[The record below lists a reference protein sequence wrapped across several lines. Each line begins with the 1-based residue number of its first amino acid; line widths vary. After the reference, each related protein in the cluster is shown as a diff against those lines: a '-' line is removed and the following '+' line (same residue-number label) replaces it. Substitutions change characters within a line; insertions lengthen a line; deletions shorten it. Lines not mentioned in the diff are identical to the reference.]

1 MSTYDQYIKK
11 VKNEET
17 VSYQETKKHLDNLVE
32 LGLIDIYDEGKIADY
47 IKNIKKYLPP
57 VTLATAL
64 LLPSHKNLTAQ
75 EKMNYAPSGVENSI
89 NIKKDINNLEAE
101 VSTLKR
107 HSEEFKA
114 RSENFNNA
122 IKEIQDGIKYLKKE
136 DLIDES
142 KVVYYTNIID
152 TLKKYIQNSA
162 MVNENFDMELKS
174 IKKEK

>member
-1 MSTYDQYIKK
+1 
-11 VKNEET
+11 
-17 VSYQETKKHLDNLVE
+17 
-32 LGLIDIYDEGKIADY
+32 
-47 IKNIKKYLPP
+47 
-57 VTLATAL
+57 
-64 LLPSHKNLTAQ
+64 
-75 EKMNYAPSGVENSI
+75 MNYAPSGVENSI

-142 KVVYYTNIID
+142 KVVIYT
-152 TLKKYIQNSA
+152 KFCYGK
-162 MVNENFDMELKS
+162 
-174 IKKEK
+174 

>member
-1 MSTYDQYIKK
+1 MSTYDQYLNKIK
-11 VKNEET
+11 EEKIP
-17 VSYQETKKHLDNLVE
+17 YQEAIQYLDEMVE
-32 LGLIDIYDEGKIADY
+32 IGLIDSYDEGKIAKY
-47 IKNIKKYLPP
+47 IKKYLPH
-57 VTLATAL
+57 VTLATSL

-101 VSTLKR
+101 VLSLKR

-136 DLIDES
+136 DLINES

-152 TLKKYIQNSA
+152 TLKKYIQDSA
-162 MVNENFDMELKS
+162 AINDNFDAELKN

>member
-11 VKNEET
+11 VKNEEI

-32 LGLIDIYDEGKIADY
+32 LGLIDIYDEGKIAEY
-47 IKNIKKYLPP
+47 IKKYLPP
-57 VTLATAL
+57 FALATTL
-64 LLPSHKNLTAQ
+64 LLPNQKNLTAQ

-114 RSENFNNA
+114 RSENFNNT

-142 KVVYYTNIID
+142 KAVYYTNIID
-152 TLKKYIQNSA
+152 TLKKYIQDSA
-162 MVNENFDMELKS
+162 MANENFDMELKS